1 MQQNIKE
8 NILIIIGYS
17 LLGIGVFVA
26 FLSGYYLADQSQL
39 SIDMVQLQEQAL
51 AAAPINYIAFIISTG
66 LMLILAYRLL
76 SYDKIFVAVLVLLL
90 VYLLGL
96 FCISIYPL
104 FSTAN
109 TLLLMQTSVVL
120 PYFLIPS
127 FIYYAIVLLIKTFIW
142 IKARKRQGMLHEN
155 Q

>member
-17 LLGIGVFVA
+17 LLVIGIFMA

-39 SIDMVQLQEQAL
+39 SIDMIQLQEQAL
-51 AAAPINYIAFIISTG
+51 VAAPINYIAFIISTG
-66 LMLILAYRLL
+66 LMLVLAYRL
-76 SYDKIFVAVLVLLL
+76 SYNKMFATVIILFL